1 MNKKTRKTR
10 LVNKFIRIFSLSFL
24 LFVIV
29 AAIGTIIYVQVAS
42 NNIFSKLK
50 GEDLNSSSSATTQ
63 GSLTEG
69 VNHAILEKKI
79 TTVAIFGV
87 DKQGWRTDVVMIAIF
102 NHQTYDIDII
112 SIPRDTQ
119 ITIPTEIYEEIK
131 ASRSDIDQVERIN
144 NIPAYVEEK
153 KRNDTSVAILEEV
166 FDLSIDYYVNLDL
179 NGFKYIVDAVGPI
192 MVDVPMDMKYN
203 DLEQDLI
210 INLDKGLQEIN
221 GARAEQLIRYR
232 KGYANA
238 DIGRIDT
245 QHLFMKAF
253 MEKIL
258 EPDQKFNMTSI
269 IQTVLVNV
277 TTDFKDAVDYL
288 TFLDKLSADKVHMV
302 TIPGG
307 GGSGGSYEYD
317 SNLTAEL
324 FQEILTREPVQEVVT
339 DTEGDSEQTS
349 TEPSSDEEAEE
360 PEETQ
365 EEIVLH
371 SAKDFAISVQ
381 NGTYVSGL
389 ASKVK
394 EELTGEGYNIVDASN
409 YSEKPIDKTKIF
421 VPYQEV
427 GDELSVFFND
437 PEIIVDLSY
446 EEQENQ
452 IVIAIGITD
461 SEVENE

>member
-10 LVNKFIRIFSLSFL
+10 LINKFIRIFSLSFL
-24 LFVIV
+24 LFVVV

-50 GEDLNSSSSATTQ
+50 GEDLASSTSVTDASQ
-63 GSLTEG
+63 GSLTQG
-69 VNHAILEKKI
+69 ANSAILEKKI

-87 DKQGWRTDVVMIAIF
+87 DKQGWRTDVVMLAIF
-102 NHQTYDIDII
+102 NHQTYDVDII
-112 SIPRDTQ
+112 SIPRDTK
-119 ITIPTEIYEEIK
+119 ITIPTEIYEDIK
-131 ASRSDIDQVERIN
+131 ASRSDVSQVERIN

-166 FDLSIDYYVNLDL
+166 FGISVDYYVNLDL
-179 NGFKYIVDAVGPI
+179 NGFKYIVDAVGPV
-192 MVDVPMDMKYN
+192 MVDVPMDMKYT

-258 EPDQKFNMTSI
+258 EPNQKFNMTSI

-277 TTDFKDAVDYL
+277 TTDFKDVVDYM
-288 TFLDKLSADKVHMV
+288 TYLDKLSADKVHMV

-307 GGSGGSYEYD
+307 
-317 SNLTAEL
+317 
-324 FQEILTREPVQEVVT
+324 
-339 DTEGDSEQTS
+339 
-349 TEPSSDEEAEE
+349 
-360 PEETQ
+360 
-365 EEIVLH
+365 
-371 SAKDFAISVQ
+371 
-381 NGTYVSGL
+381 
-389 ASKVK
+389 
-394 EELTGEGYNIVDASN
+394 
-409 YSEKPIDKTKIF
+409 
-421 VPYQEV
+421 
-427 GDELSVFFND
+427 
-437 PEIIVDLSY
+437 
-446 EEQENQ
+446 
-452 IVIAIGITD
+452 
-461 SEVENE
+461 